1 MKSKPLP
8 GTLLLLAFAGLMMGL
23 LTACSPERRL
33 AREFVTLKEPVTVFL
48 ISPDFIF
55 KESYKV
61 PDSVDFAGLS
71 KQQTD
76 SVLFF
81 NSRLLQY
88 TSDSIFIGSYLQGMV
103 AAMKTAGVKVFL
115 ADTGLRFAQSE
126 MPAYIIHIAQL
137 QLEEY
142 YDSLVSFPD
151 ILDESLV
158 YVTYFTAVNVNSW
171 YELSKL
177 NDESSSRQVLFNS
190 ETIQD
195 YVEDGMRY
203 IPISG
208 DYKFMSYIDSLTVTD
223 VYELAG
229 HVGFLNGNR
238 LFDYMMNAWIK
249 QRLPQ
254 QTGLIKLFSYDLTSG
269 ELRRVNTTGLIPLDE

>member
-1 MKSKPLP
+1 
-8 GTLLLLAFAGLMMGL
+8 
-23 LTACSPERRL
+23 
-33 AREFVTLKEPVTVFL
+33 
-48 ISPDFIF
+48 
-55 KESYKV
+55 
-61 PDSVDFAGLS
+61 
-71 KQQTD
+71 
-76 SVLFF
+76 
-81 NSRLLQY
+81 
-88 TSDSIFIGSYLQGMV
+88 
-103 AAMKTAGVKVFL
+103 
-115 ADTGLRFAQSE
+115 ADTGLRFVQSE